1 MHLTHRSI
9 RTPHGIIGSQLGA
22 GFLRRVCR
30 ATTTAA
36 AALCLMEIHVM
47 QPWYSTM
54 APAQRRTFW
63 ACFLGWVLD
72 AMDVQFF
79 AFVIPTLL
87 TAWGMSKAQAGVI
100 GTASLVSSAIGG
112 VIAGVLAD
120 RIGRVRVLKLA
131 ILWFS
136 LFTGL
141 SAFTNSFHQL
151 LFTRSLQG
159 IGFGGEWAAGA
170 ILIGEVVDKRI
181 RGRAVGSVQSGWPV
195 GYALAA
201 LAYWTLF
208 GVLPEHLAWRGLFLI
223 GLLPGL
229 LVLWMRRNI
238 DESQAFEAAAAYR
251 EKNSMLRTF
260 ARIFARDVLS
270 RTVLASLMAA
280 GALGGNY
287 TILTWLVTYL
297 RETQS
302 LTVNLTTIY
311 LAVNI
316 FGSFCGYIGMAYLS
330 DGIGRRWTFALSAA
344 GATVTVLAYTRLPL
358 PLSTL
363 LVLGFPLGFF
373 QSGIVS
379 GMGACFTELF
389 PAHIRASAG
398 GFSYNFGWG
407 IGALVPAAVGMMS
420 GSLGLAESIGVWAAA
435 SYVLVFIVAVFLP
448 ETLNKELEVHV

>member
-1 MHLTHRSI
+1 
-9 RTPHGIIGSQLGA
+9 
-22 GFLRRVCR
+22 
-30 ATTTAA
+30 
-36 AALCLMEIHVM
+36 M

-63 ACFLGWVLD
+63 ACFFGWTLD

-87 TAWGMSKAQAGVI
+87 GAWGMTKAQAGVI
-100 GTASLVSSAIGG
+100 GTSALVASALGG

-141 SAFTNSFHQL
+141 SAFTNNFHEL
-151 LFTRSLQG
+151 LITRSLQG
-159 IGFGGEWAAGA
+159 LGFGGEWAAGA

-181 RGRAVGSVQSGWPV
+181 RGRAVGAVQAGWPV

-201 LAYWTLF
+201 LAYWLLYSL
-208 GVLPEHLAWRGLFLI
+208 LPEHLAWRLLFVI

-229 LVLWMRRNI
+229 LVLWMRRHI
-238 DESQAFEAAAAYR
+238 RESDAFESTAAFR
-251 EKNSMLRTF
+251 ERSGTLKTF
-260 ARIFARDVLS
+260 SLVFS
-270 RTVLASLMAA
+270 REHIASTAMASLMAA

-302 LTVNLTTIY
+302 LTVNTTTMY

-330 DGIGRRWTFALSAA
+330 DGIGRRLTFALSAA
-344 GATVTVLAYTRLPL
+344 GATLTVLAYTRMHFPM
-358 PLSTL
+358 SVL
-363 LVLGFPLGFF
+363 LVLGFPLGLF

-389 PAHIRASAG
+389 PSHIRASAG
-398 GFSYNFGWG
+398 GFSYNFGRG
-407 IGALVPAAVGMMS
+407 IGSLVPAAVGMTS
-420 GSLGLAESIGVWAAA
+420 VSLGLAPSIGMWAAM
-435 SYVLVFIVAVFLP
+435 SYVLVFIVAIVLP
-448 ETLNKELEVHV
+448 ETRNKELEVHA

>member
-1 MHLTHRSI
+1 
-9 RTPHGIIGSQLGA
+9 
-22 GFLRRVCR
+22 
-30 ATTTAA
+30 
-36 AALCLMEIHVM
+36 M

-72 AMDVQFF
+72 AMDVQLF

-87 TAWGMSKAQAGVI
+87 GVWGMSKAQAGVI
-100 GTASLVSSAIGG
+100 GTSALVASAVGG

-120 RIGRVRVLKLA
+120 RIGRVRVLKIA

-141 SAFTNSFHQL
+141 SAFTNGFHQL
-151 LFTRSLQG
+151 LLTRSLQG

-201 LAYWTLF
+201 LAYWVLYSL
-208 GVLPEHLAWRGLFLI
+208 LPEHLAWRALFLL
-223 GLLPGL
+223 GLAPGL

-238 DESQAFEAAAAYR
+238 NESEAFEATAHYR
-251 EKNSMLRTF
+251 EKSGTLHTF
-260 ARIFARDVLS
+260 GLIFAQGMFV
-270 RTVLASLMAA
+270 RTALASLMAA

-302 LTVNLTTIY
+302 LTVNLTTMY

-330 DGIGRRWTFALSAA
+330 DGIGRRATFALSAA
-344 GATVTVLAYTRLPL
+344 GATLTVLAYTRLHL
-358 PLSTL
+358 PLSAL
-363 LVLGFPLGFF
+363 LVLGFPLGLF

-389 PAHIRASAG
+389 PTHIRATAG
-398 GFSYNFGWG
+398 GFSYNFGRG
-407 IGALVPAAVGMMS
+407 IGSLVPAAVGMTS
-420 GSLGLAESIGVWAAA
+420 VSLGLAPSIGAWAAA
-435 SYVLVFIVAVFLP
+435 SYVVVFIVAIFLP
-448 ETLNKELEVHV
+448 ETRNQELEVHV

>member
-1 MHLTHRSI
+1 
-9 RTPHGIIGSQLGA
+9 
-22 GFLRRVCR
+22 
-30 ATTTAA
+30 
-36 AALCLMEIHVM
+36 M
-47 QPWYSTM
+47 QTWYSTM
-54 APAQRRTFW
+54 APSQKRTFW

-87 TAWGMSKAQAGVI
+87 TAWHMSKAQAGVI
-100 GTASLVSSAIGG
+100 GTSALVASAIGG

-141 SAFTNSFHQL
+141 SAFTNGFHQL

-159 IGFGGEWAAGA
+159 LGFGGEWAAGA

-181 RGRAVGSVQSGWPV
+181 RGRAVGCVQSGWPV

-201 LAYWTLF
+201 LMYWGLF
-208 GVLPEHLAWRGLFLI
+208 SALPEQYAWRILFLVGI
-223 GLLPGL
+223 LPGL
-229 LVLWMRRNI
+229 LVLWMRRNV
-238 DESQAFEAAAAYR
+238 DESSAFESAAEFRAQTG
-251 EKNSMLRTF
+251 LFDTF
-260 ARIFARDVLS
+260 AQVFAPNVLP
-270 RTVLASLMAA
+270 RTVLASAMAA

-302 LTVNLTTIY
+302 LTVNLTTMY

-316 FGSFCGYIGMAYLS
+316 FGSFCGYVGMAYLS
-330 DGIGRRWTFALSAA
+330 DAIGRRWTFSISAA
-344 GATVTVLAYTRLPL
+344 GATLTVLAYTQLHLPL
-358 PLSTL
+358 PVL
-363 LVLGFPLGFF
+363 LVLGFPVGLF

-389 PAHIRASAG
+389 PVQIRASAG
-398 GFSYNFGWG
+398 GFSYNFGRG
-407 IGALVPAAVGMMS
+407 MGSLVPAAVGITS
-420 GSLGLAESIGVWAAA
+420 ASVGLAKSIGVWAAA
-435 SYVLVFIVAVFLP
+435 SYVVVFIVAIFLP
-448 ETLNKELEVHV
+448 ETRNKQLEGQA

>member
-1 MHLTHRSI
+1 
-9 RTPHGIIGSQLGA
+9 
-22 GFLRRVCR
+22 
-30 ATTTAA
+30 
-36 AALCLMEIHVM
+36 
-47 QPWYSTM
+47 M
-54 APAQRRTFW
+54 APSQKRTFW

-87 TAWGMSKAQAGVI
+87 TAWHMSKAQAGVI
-100 GTASLVSSAIGG
+100 GTSALVASAIGG

-141 SAFTNSFHQL
+141 SAFTNGFHQL

-159 IGFGGEWAAGA
+159 LGFGGEWAAGA

-181 RGRAVGSVQSGWPV
+181 RGRAVGCVQSGWPV

-201 LAYWTLF
+201 LMYWGLF
-208 GVLPEHLAWRGLFLI
+208 SALPEQYAWRILFLVGI
-223 GLLPGL
+223 LPGL
-229 LVLWMRRNI
+229 LVLWMRRNV
-238 DESQAFEAAAAYR
+238 DESSAFESAAEFRAQTG
-251 EKNSMLRTF
+251 LFDTF
-260 ARIFARDVLS
+260 AQVFAPNVLP
-270 RTVLASLMAA
+270 RTVLASAMAA

-302 LTVNLTTIY
+302 LTVNLTTMY

-316 FGSFCGYIGMAYLS
+316 FGSFCGYVGMAYLS
-330 DGIGRRWTFALSAA
+330 DAIGRRWTFSISAA
-344 GATVTVLAYTRLPL
+344 GATLTVLAYTQLHLPL
-358 PLSTL
+358 PVL
-363 LVLGFPLGFF
+363 LVLGFPVGLF

-389 PAHIRASAG
+389 PVQIRASAG
-398 GFSYNFGWG
+398 GFSYNFGRG
-407 IGALVPAAVGMMS
+407 MGSLVPAAVGITS
-420 GSLGLAESIGVWAAA
+420 ASVGLAKSIGVWAAA
-435 SYVLVFIVAVFLP
+435 SYVVVFIVAIFLP
-448 ETLNKELEVHV
+448 ETRNKQLEGQA

>member
-1 MHLTHRSI
+1 MK
-9 RTPHGIIGSQLGA
+9 
-22 GFLRRVCR
+22 
-30 ATTTAA
+30 
-36 AALCLMEIHVM
+36 
-47 QPWYSTM
+47 PWYSTM
-54 APAQRRTFW
+54 APTQRRTFW
-63 ACFLGWVLD
+63 ACFFGWVLD

-87 TAWGMSKAQAGVI
+87 AAWGMTKAQAGVI
-100 GTASLVSSAIGG
+100 GTSALVSSAIGG

-159 IGFGGEWAAGA
+159 LGFGGEWAAGA
-170 ILIGEVVDKRI
+170 ILIGEVVDRRI
-181 RGRAVGSVQSGWPV
+181 RGRAVGSVQGGWPV

-201 LAYWTLF
+201 FAYWALYS
-208 GVLPEHLAWRGLFLI
+208 VLPEHLAWRALFLV
-223 GLLPGL
+223 GLVPGL

-238 DESQAFEAAAAYR
+238 GESQAFEASSSFR
-251 EKNSMLRTF
+251 EKSSTLETF
-260 ARIFARDVLS
+260 ARIFGRDVIS

-297 RETQS
+297 RGSQN
-302 LTVNLTTIY
+302 LTVNVTTMY

-316 FGSFCGYIGMAYLS
+316 FGSFCGYVGAAYLS
-330 DGIGRRWTFALSAA
+330 DGIGRRATFALSAA
-344 GATVTVLAYTRLPL
+344 GATLTVLAYTRLHL

-363 LVLGFPLGFF
+363 LALGFPLGLF

-398 GFSYNFGWG
+398 GFSYNFGRG
-407 IGALVPAAVGMMS
+407 IGALVPAAVGMTS
-420 GSLGLAESIGVWAAA
+420 ASVGLGKSIGVWAAA
-435 SYVLVFIVAVFLP
+435 SYVLVFVVAIFLP
-448 ETLNKELEVHV
+448 ETRNKELEVHA

>member
-1 MHLTHRSI
+1 
-9 RTPHGIIGSQLGA
+9 
-22 GFLRRVCR
+22 
-30 ATTTAA
+30 
-36 AALCLMEIHVM
+36 M
-47 QPWYSTM
+47 QSWYSSM
-54 APAQRRTFW
+54 ASEQRRTFW

-72 AMDVQFF
+72 AMDVQLF

-87 TAWGMSKAQAGVI
+87 TLWGMTKAEAGVI
-100 GTASLVSSAIGG
+100 GTSALISSAIGG
-112 VIAGVLAD
+112 VIAGLLAD

-141 SAFTNSFHQL
+141 SAFTHSFHQL

-159 IGFGGEWAAGA
+159 LGFGGEWAAGA

-201 LAYWTLF
+201 LAYWVLYN
-208 GVLPEHLAWRGLFLI
+208 VLPENVAWRVLFLL

-229 LVLWMRRNI
+229 LVVWMRRNI
-238 DESQAFEAAAAYR
+238 DESEAFEAAAVYR
-251 EKNSMLRTF
+251 EKSGLFGTF
-260 ARIFARDVLS
+260 ALIFSPGVFPLTA
-270 RTVLASLMAA
+270 LASLMAA

-297 RETQS
+297 RQTQS
-302 LTVNLTTIY
+302 LTVSMTSAY

-316 FGSFCGYIGMAYLS
+316 FGSFCGYVGMAYLS
-330 DGIGRRWTFALSAA
+330 DGVGRRKTFALSAA
-344 GATVTVLAYTRLPL
+344 GATLTVLVYTQLHLPM
-358 PLSTL
+358 TVL
-363 LVLGFPLGFF
+363 LLLGFPLGLF

-389 PAHIRASAG
+389 PAQIRGTAG
-398 GFSYNFGWG
+398 GFSYNFGRG
-407 IGALVPAAVGMMS
+407 IGAMVPAAVGITSASM
-420 GSLGLAESIGVWAAA
+420 GLAPSIGVWAAL
-435 SYVLVFIVAVFLP
+435 SYVLVFIVAIFLP
-448 ETLNKELEVHV
+448 ETRNKELEVHV

>member
-1 MHLTHRSI
+1 
-9 RTPHGIIGSQLGA
+9 
-22 GFLRRVCR
+22 
-30 ATTTAA
+30 
-36 AALCLMEIHVM
+36 M
-47 QPWYSTM
+47 QTWYSTM
-54 APAQRRTFW
+54 APSQKRTFW

-87 TAWGMSKAQAGVI
+87 TAWHMSKAQAGVI
-100 GTASLVSSAIGG
+100 GTSALVASAIGG

-141 SAFTNSFHQL
+141 SAFTNGFHQL

-159 IGFGGEWAAGA
+159 LGFGGEWAAGA

-181 RGRAVGSVQSGWPV
+181 RGRAVGCVQSGWPV

-201 LAYWTLF
+201 LMYWGLF
-208 GVLPEHLAWRGLFLI
+208 SALPEQYAWRILFLVGI
-223 GLLPGL
+223 LPGL
-229 LVLWMRRNI
+229 LVLWMRRNV
-238 DESQAFEAAAAYR
+238 DESSAFESAAEFRAQ
-251 EKNSMLRTF
+251 SGLFDTF
-260 ARIFARDVLS
+260 AQVFAPNVLP
-270 RTVLASLMAA
+270 RTLLASAMAA

-302 LTVNLTTIY
+302 LTVNLTTMY

-316 FGSFCGYIGMAYLS
+316 FGSFCGYVGMAYLS
-330 DGIGRRWTFALSAA
+330 DAIGRRWTFSISAA
-344 GATVTVLAYTRLPL
+344 GATLTVLAYTQLHLPL
-358 PLSTL
+358 PVL
-363 LVLGFPLGFF
+363 LVLGFPVGLF

-389 PAHIRASAG
+389 PVQIRASAG
-398 GFSYNFGWG
+398 GFSYNFGRG
-407 IGALVPAAVGMMS
+407 MGSLVPAAVGITS
-420 GSLGLAESIGVWAAA
+420 ASVGLAKSIGVWAAA
-435 SYVLVFIVAVFLP
+435 SYVVVFVVAIFLP
-448 ETLNKELEVHV
+448 ETRNKQLEGQA

>member
-1 MHLTHRSI
+1 VKREF
-9 RTPHGIIGSQLGA
+9 RTA
-22 GFLRRVCR
+22 FRRDRVSTSTT
-30 ATTTAA
+30 ATTTTG
-36 AALCLMEIHVM
+36 LCLMEISRM

-87 TAWGMSKAQAGVI
+87 TAWGMTKAQAGVI
-100 GTASLVSSAIGG
+100 GTSALVSSAIGG

-120 RIGRVRVLKLA
+120 RIGRVAVLKLA

-141 SAFTNSFHQL
+141 SAFTNSFHEL
-151 LFTRSLQG
+151 LITRSLQG
-159 IGFGGEWAAGA
+159 LGFGGEWAAGA

-181 RGRAVGSVQSGWPV
+181 RGRAVGTVQSGWPV

-201 LAYWTLF
+201 LAYWSLF
-208 GVLPEHLAWRGLFLI
+208 GLLPEHMAWRVLFLI

-238 DESQAFEAAAAYR
+238 DESEAFQAAATFR
-251 EKNSMLRTF
+251 KNSNSFGTF
-260 ARIFARDVLS
+260 ARIFAPNVLS
-270 RTVLASLMAA
+270 RTLLASLMAA

-302 LTVNLTTIY
+302 LTVNLTTLY
-311 LAVNI
+311 LGVNI

-330 DGIGRRWTFALSAA
+330 DAIGRRWTFALSAL
-344 GATVTVLAYTRLPL
+344 GAALTVLAYTRLQL
-358 PLSTL
+358 PMTTL
-363 LVLGFPLGFF
+363 LILGFPLGLF

-389 PAHIRASAG
+389 PAEIRASAG
-398 GFSYNFGWG
+398 GFSYNFGRG
-407 IGALVPAAVGMMS
+407 IGSLVPAAVGITS
-420 GSLGLAESIGVWAAA
+420 ASLGLAKSIGIWAAL
-435 SYVLVFIVAVFLP
+435 SYVLVLIVAVFLP
-448 ETLNKELEVHV
+448 ETRNMELESHV

>member
-1 MHLTHRSI
+1 
-9 RTPHGIIGSQLGA
+9 
-22 GFLRRVCR
+22 
-30 ATTTAA
+30 
-36 AALCLMEIHVM
+36 M

-87 TAWGMSKAQAGVI
+87 TAWGMTKAQAGVI
-100 GTASLVSSAIGG
+100 GTSALVSSAIGG

-120 RIGRVRVLKLA
+120 RIGRVAVLKLA

-141 SAFTNSFHQL
+141 SAFTNSFHEL
-151 LFTRSLQG
+151 LITRSLQG
-159 IGFGGEWAAGA
+159 LGFGGEWAAGA

-181 RGRAVGSVQSGWPV
+181 RGRAVGTVQSGWPV

-201 LAYWTLF
+201 LAYWSLF
-208 GVLPEHLAWRGLFLI
+208 GLLPEHMAWRVLFLI

-238 DESQAFEAAAAYR
+238 DESEAFQAAATFR
-251 EKNSMLRTF
+251 KNSNSFGTF
-260 ARIFARDVLS
+260 ARIFAPNVLS
-270 RTVLASLMAA
+270 RTLLASLMAA

-297 RETQS
+297 RDTQS
-302 LTVNLTTIY
+302 LTVNLTTLY
-311 LAVNI
+311 LGVNI

-330 DGIGRRWTFALSAA
+330 DAIGRRWTFALSAL
-344 GATVTVLAYTRLPL
+344 GAALTVLAYTRLQL
-358 PLSTL
+358 PMTTL
-363 LVLGFPLGFF
+363 LILGFPLGLF

-389 PAHIRASAG
+389 PAEIRASAG
-398 GFSYNFGWG
+398 GFSYNFGRG
-407 IGALVPAAVGMMS
+407 IGSLVPAAVGITS
-420 GSLGLAESIGVWAAA
+420 ASLGLAKSIGIWAAL
-435 SYVLVFIVAVFLP
+435 SYVLVLIVAVFLP
-448 ETLNKELEVHV
+448 ETRNMELESHV

>member
-1 MHLTHRSI
+1 MR
-9 RTPHGIIGSQLGA
+9 
-22 GFLRRVCR
+22 
-30 ATTTAA
+30 
-36 AALCLMEIHVM
+36 
-47 QPWYSTM
+47 PWYSTM
-54 APAQRRTFW
+54 TAGQRRTFW

-87 TAWGMSKAQAGVI
+87 TAWGMTKAQAGII
-100 GTASLVSSAIGG
+100 GTSALVSSAIGG

-136 LFTGL
+136 LFTGI
-141 SAFTNSFHQL
+141 SAFTQSFHQL

-159 IGFGGEWAAGA
+159 LGFGGEWAAGA

-181 RGRAVGSVQSGWPV
+181 RGRAVASVQAGWPV

-208 GVLPEHLAWRGLFLI
+208 HLLPEHLAWRVLFLI

-238 DESQAFEAAAAYR
+238 NESEAFEATAAYHNQ
-251 EKNSMLRTF
+251 NSMFATF
-260 ARIFARDVLS
+260 RLVFGRGVLS
-270 RTVLASLMAA
+270 RTILASMMAA
-280 GALGGNY
+280 GALGGNH
-287 TILTWLVTYL
+287 TILTWFVTYL

-330 DGIGRRWTFALSAA
+330 HGIGRRATFALSAI
-344 GATVTVLAYTRLPL
+344 GATIMVLVYMRMHLPM
-358 PLSTL
+358 STL
-363 LVLGFPLGFF
+363 LVLGFPLGLF
-373 QSGIVS
+373 QPGIVS

-389 PAHIRASAG
+389 SAQIRASAG
-398 GFSYNFGWG
+398 GFSYNFGRG
-407 IGALVPAAVGMMS
+407 IGSLVPVAVGLTS
-420 GSLGLAESIGVWAAA
+420 ASVGLAESIGLWAAA
-435 SYVLVFIVAVFLP
+435 SYVVVFVAAIFLP
-448 ETLNKELEVHV
+448 ETRNKELEIHV